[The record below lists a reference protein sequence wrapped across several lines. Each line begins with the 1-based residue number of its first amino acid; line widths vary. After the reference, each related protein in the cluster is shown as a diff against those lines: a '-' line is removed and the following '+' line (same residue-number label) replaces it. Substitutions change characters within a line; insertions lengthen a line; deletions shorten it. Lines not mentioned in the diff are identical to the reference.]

1 MILFARNIK
10 EAQEIYNSC
19 KTILSLLK
27 LRINLEKTEF
37 IVFIKKK

>member
-27 LRINLEKTEF
+27 LRINLETEF